1 MTKHPRQVPLPS
13 SIETFHTTKRHIQYQ
28 NVPSSIK
35 STSLNGLLV
44 KLSKDN
50 GDLYLPDDDL
60 SLFAGLNPYSRR
72 QRGDVHCPQV
82 SGCPENSHHHL
93 CRRKFSAPQILFWL
107 LKDVSKHNNY
117 IFHAA
122 SCLALN
128 KWQNQPG
135 NFWRKVYVLSVV
147 CSDLSFSP
155 LRPWQQYPPRI
166 AVLEQ
171 VKAIRRMVATGRLAL

>member
-60 SLFAGLNPYSRR
+60 SLFAGLNPYSIE
-72 QRGDVHCPQV
+72 GNAATFIVLKVLDVQKILIIIFVAANFLH
-82 SGCPENSHHHL
+82 
-93 CRRKFSAPQILFWL
+93 RK
-107 LKDVSKHNNY
+107 Y
-117 IFHAA
+117 
-122 SCLALN
+122 
-128 KWQNQPG
+128 
-135 NFWRKVYVLSVV
+135 Y
-147 CSDLSFSP
+147 SDC
-155 LRPWQQYPPRI
+155 
-166 AVLEQ
+166 
-171 VKAIRRMVATGRLAL
+171 